1 MPALQEKQP
10 GLPKFV
16 MKNFLD
22 PSQKGS
28 DAIVDGHTGET
39 LTYEQVYAQTYSLA
53 HQLRTQLKCKKGDII
68 AIMSPNHMNYF
79 SAFNGIAL
87 TGAAS
92 TTINP
97 LYVEEEVRYQLDLTK
112 AKAIIAHSMCLP
124 VALAASG
131 GKIPV
136 IHLGA
141 GLGEV
146 KGTTDGK
153 GSLKTKAELSL
164 ADMLTTPLRSVDT
177 DSFLPASGFDAESM
191 ATVPFSSGTTGRAKG
206 VMLSHR

>member
-1 MPALQEKQP
+1 MPGLHEKQP

-22 PSQKGS
+22 PLQKS
-28 DAIVDGHTGET
+28 TEAIVDGHTGET

-53 HQLRTQLKCKKGDII
+53 HHLRTQLNCKPGDII
-68 AIMSPNHMNYF
+68 AIMSPNHINYF

-112 AKAIIAHSMCLP
+112 AKAIIAHSMCLS

-136 IHLGA
+136 IHMGA
-141 GLGEV
+141 GLGEA
-146 KGTTDGK
+146 KGAEGK
-153 GSLKTKAELSL
+153 SLSKSKADLSL

-191 ATVPFSSGTTGRAKG
+191 VTVPFSSGTTGRAKG